1 MREVGKDGR
10 VVRLTK
16 ASWDITIPYD
26 SDPNQALLKMQARIA
41 ELEKKQVET
50 PTTTSAT
57 SSLQTAPTCQFNEKK
72 LRSIVKEEMES
83 VIAPFTGG

>member
-16 ASWDITIPYD
+16 ASWDITIPWD
-26 SDPNQALLKMQARIA
+26 SDPNVAIGKMQARIA
-41 ELEKKQVET
+41 DLEKQK
-50 PTTTSAT
+50 PPSAP
-57 SSLQTAPTCQFNEKK
+57 QAPVHGCNFDDKK
-72 LRSIVKEEMES
+72 IRNIVREEMES